1 MINTFNQYID
11 VMKTI
16 IKNNFV
22 REFMYRSNTIA
33 MTFAD
38 MIWVAVEYAFFEVIY
53 SNVNSINGWNREQ
66 TFFFLGIFISSDA
79 LFTTLFQRSFWAL
92 PTIINQGEL
101 DTLLTKPMSA
111 VFLATFKEINFTQIV
126 NLGLGCWIIN
136 HYGAAAG
143 FAGGWAWFGVIAWV
157 LVGLLTQYLIRLFF
171 VIWSFWLERGLT
183 VSRLYYQF
191 YALANK
197 PDGLYPKAIQ
207 YLIKT
212 ALPFAFMGS
221 IPARSLVGK
230 LPAEEYFLVA
240 VVLVLYATL
249 CAFLWKRGLRRY
261 QSASS

>member
-1 MINTFNQYID
+1 MNTIKQYLD

-22 REFMYRSNTIA
+22 REFIYRSNTIA

-38 MIWVAVEYAFFEVIY
+38 MIWVAVEFAFFEVIY
-53 SNVNSINGWNREQ
+53 SNIGSINGWNREQ
-66 TFFFLGIFISSDA
+66 TFFFLGIFISSDS
-79 LFTTLFQRSFWAL
+79 LFTTFFQRSFWAL
-92 PTIINQGEL
+92 PTVINQGEL
-101 DTLLTKPMSA
+101 DVLLTKPISA
-111 VFLATFKEINFTQIV
+111 IFLASFKEINFTQIL
-126 NLGLGCWIIN
+126 NLFLGFWIIH
-136 HYGAAAG
+136 HYGDAAG
-143 FAGGWAWFGVIAWV
+143 FEGGIAWLGV
-157 LVGLLTQYLIRLFF
+157 VGWIIIGLITQYMIRLLF

-191 YALANK
+191 YAMANK

-230 LPAEEYFLVA
+230 LPPEEYLLVF
-240 VVLVLYATL
+240 VVLVLYGCL
-249 CAFLWKRGLRRY
+249 CGFLWNRGLKRY